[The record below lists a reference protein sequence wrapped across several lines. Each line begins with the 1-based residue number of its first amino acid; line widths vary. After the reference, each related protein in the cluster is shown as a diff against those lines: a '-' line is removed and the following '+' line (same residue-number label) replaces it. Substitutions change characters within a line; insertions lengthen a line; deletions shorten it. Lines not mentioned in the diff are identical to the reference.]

1 MLRVGGGIAPPAVVP
16 LLVLP
21 VLLVLIVIL
30 LIPVSLLQR
39 YRVGT
44 RRQRARGWIIGLNL
58 FGLAASIGIFLASAA
73 LTNIWVPSALP
84 YTAAGLGGGA
94 VLGLAGLW
102 LTQWDPTVDGLYFK
116 PNRWL
121 VLTVTLLVTTRILYG
136 FWRMWES
143 WRAGVHGGSWY
154 VTAGVAGAM
163 AAGAVVL
170 AYYFIFW
177 LGVRRR
183 FVRHSA
189 RRLRRM

>member
-1 MLRVGGGIAPPAVVP
+1 MLTAVP

-21 VLLVLIVIL
+21 VLLVLFVIL
-30 LIPVSLLQR
+30 LIPISQVQR

-58 FGLAASIGIFLASAA
+58 VGLAISIAIFLASAA
-73 LTNIWVPSALP
+73 LTNIWVASALP
-84 YTAAGLGGGA
+84 YTAGGLAAGA

-102 LTQWDPTVDGLYFK
+102 LTRWEPALDALYFK

-121 VLTVTLLVTTRILYG
+121 VLGVTLLVTARILYG

-170 AYYFIFW
+170 GYYFVFW

-183 FVRHSA
+183 FLRHAS
-189 RRLRRM
+189 RRLRRV